1 MDEQRIR
8 MRQEMIKQAR
18 QGRAINRKKSPPTPS
33 KQFFLFRIYF
43 TMMLVGAAIVLSL
56 FDTNTAN
63 TITESLKEAIA
74 YEKPLGTIQEWK
86 QKAITVFEQKTT
98 QTQQQIQN
106 NEQTQQQ
113 IQNNTQTQ
121 DSEQTQQQMQYNAE
135 TQQQTQYDTQSKQ
148 QTTQNNSTNT
158 FQPDLSESSGK
169 IP

>member
-1 MDEQRIR
+1 MDEQKIR

-33 KQFFLFRIYF
+33 KQFFLFRIYV

-74 YEKPLGTIQEWK
+74 YEMPLGTIQEWK

-98 QTQQQIQN
+98 QTQN

-121 DSEQTQQQMQYNAE
+121 YNEQTQQQTQYNAE
-135 TQQQTQYDTQSKQ
+135 TQQQTQYNTQSKQ